1 MSTQTVENITR
12 LAPFMEDYT
21 RKLLESGYQRV
32 QTPQTVPNIQV
43 AGLTPE
49 QIRAGQLADQGVG
62 SFAPFIADATA
73 LTQTG
78 AALMADPTGYR
89 QFMSPYTQDVIDQ
102 VQQDI
107 DRNRQIQAQGIAGNA
122 VSRGAFGGSRERIA
136 QTELANNAARQFAD
150 TAAKLREA
158 GYQSAIGQQGR
169 VAQGLGQFGSQ
180 FAGLGAQQQQLGQQ
194 DISNLLGIGSLY
206 QQQAQSL
213 ADAQRA
219 TALQQ
224 SYEPYQRL
232 GFFSLALPTAN
243 PFLPETA
250 RSPKNEPVAFEGSR
264 RSKPI
269 ANATSAHTGTSS
281 SLFKSKNCLTS
292 FLASA
297 GVPSF
302 EINFCKSFVEEVSF

>member
-62 SFAPFIADATA
+62 SFAPFMADATA
-73 LTQTG
+73 LTRQG
-78 AALMADPTGYR
+78 AQLMADPTGYR

-136 QTELANNAARQFAD
+136 QTELANAAGRQFAD

-158 GYQSAIGQQGR
+158 GYQSALGQQGR
-169 VAQGLGQFGSQ
+169 VAQGLGQFGGQ
-180 FAGLGAQQQQLGQQ
+180 MAGLGAQGQQLGQQ

-232 GFFSLALPTAN
+232 GFFSDLL
-243 PFLPETA
+243 
-250 RSPKNEPVAFEGSR
+250 R
-264 RSKPI
+264 
-269 ANATSAHTGTSS
+269 
-281 SLFKSKNCLTS
+281 
-292 FLASA
+292 
-297 GVPSF
+297 GVPTTQSSISVGTQPSQSPLSQIAGIAATGLGLAGQLGF
-302 EINFCKSFVEEVSF
+302 KPKMFGGPGINFGSTP

>member
-1 MSTQTVENITR
+1 MSETQTVENITR

-32 QTPQTVPNIQV
+32 QTPQAVPNIQV

-49 QIRAGQLADQGVG
+49 QIQAGQLAGQGVG
-62 SFAPFIADATA
+62 AYAPYMQQATA
-73 LTQTG
+73 LTQQG
-78 AALMADPTGYR
+78 AALQADPTGYR
-89 QFMSPYTQDVIDQ
+89 QFMSPYTQDVIDN

-122 VSRGAFGGSRERIA
+122 VSQGAFGGSRERIA
-136 QTELANNAARQFAD
+136 QTELANNAGRQFAD

-158 GYQSAIGQQGR
+158 GYQSALGQQGR
-169 VAQGLGQFGSQ
+169 VAQGLGQFGGQ
-180 FAGLGAQQQQLGQQ
+180 LAGLGAQGQQLGQQ

-206 QQQAQSL
+206 QQQAQGV

-232 GFFSLALPTAN
+232 GFFSDLLRGVPT
-243 PFLPETA
+243 TQ
-250 RSPKNEPVAFEGSR
+250 
-264 RSKPI
+264 
-269 ANATSAHTGTSS
+269 S
-281 SLFKSKNCLTS
+281 SLSVGTTPSQSPLSQIAGIAATGLG
-292 FLASA
+292 LAGQLGYRPA
-297 GVPSF
+297 MFGGPG
-302 EINFCKSFVEEVSF
+302 INLGGGGTP